1 MILQTKRL
9 ILRPWKEE
17 DAEDCYRYAK
27 DPRVGPVTGWPPHQS
42 VNESRR
48 VIRDVLSV
56 PETYAIVD
64 KESGTAIG
72 SISLKLKGSTDLT
85 DREDEC
91 EIGYWLGAPYW
102 GKGLMTEAAKELI
115 RHAFEDHKGLGR
127 LLRRQRALQTRSGE
141 MWTSLSVDER
151 EGRSAADEGI
161 PQRTRLLSEQRGV
174 GESTQRGMSLF
185 FME

>member
-17 DAEDCYRYAK
+17 DAENCYRYAK

-42 VNESRR
+42 INESRR

-91 EIGYWLGAPYW
+91 EIGYWLGVPYW

-115 RHAFEDHKGLGR
+115 RHAFEDL
-127 LLRRQRALQTRSGE
+127 
-141 MWTSLSVDER
+141 
-151 EGRSAADEGI
+151 
-161 PQRTRLLSEQRGV
+161 
-174 GESTQRGMSLF
+174 GMSRVWAGYYDGNERSRRVQEKCGLRYQWTTEKVEVPLMKEF
-185 FME
+185 RRGHVSCLSKEEWEKARKEA